1 MNIVAILGVIVGGFL
16 LVPRDLLVIG
26 ILWLVA
32 QFSPSLASTL
42 FIGALMMW
50 Q

>member
-1 MNIVAILGVIVGGFL
+1 MKIVTVLGLLAAGVL
-16 LVPRDLLVIG
+16 LVPRDLLVIAV
-26 ILWLVA
+26 LWLVG
-32 QFSPSLASTL
+32 QFSPSLATTL

>member
-1 MNIVAILGVIVGGFL
+1 MNILAILGVIAGGFM
-16 LVPRDLLVIG
+16 LVPRDLLVIAV
-26 ILWLVA
+26 LWVIG

>member
-1 MNIVAILGVIVGGFL
+1 MNILAVLGLLAGGFL

-26 ILWLVA
+26 VLWLVA
-32 QFSPSLASTL
+32 QFSPSLASTPFL
-42 FIGALMMW
+42 GALMMW